1 MFFYQQREDFKRK
14 CICHRNYYVRTVF
27 AILSVSIIKF
37 KFGTLNLFIDNVYC
51 KSDKRENIT

>member
-1 MFFYQQREDFKRK
+1 MFALS
-14 CICHRNYYVRTVF
+14 F

-37 KFGTLNLFIDNVYC
+37 KFGTLYLFIDNVYC